1 VERKETIQ
9 MLSRLLESKLQSPQ
23 VSVPGTQ
30 FTQTYQFMAENQTM
44 NNKTDNN
51 RQGDTYTQ
59 SGKFG
64 VGHMSGGKIQSGA
77 KVAGELHETQ
87 PKTLA
92 ESAVEIQQLLQ
103 ILDRSYPPNIP
114 ADTQAEID
122 VAVKGIAKNPALKE
136 RVIGALK
143 SGGIE
148 AVKEI
153 TDNLYV
159 NILLAAYEGWQNPE

>member
-1 VERKETIQ
+1 
-9 MLSRLLESKLQSPQ
+9 
-23 VSVPGTQ
+23 
-30 FTQTYQFMAENQTM
+30 QTYHFMAENQTM
-44 NNKTDNN
+44 NNNTDNN
-51 RQGDTYTQ
+51 RQGDTYNQ
-59 SGKFG
+59 SGKIG

-103 ILDRSYPPNIP
+103 ILDRSYPPDIP

-122 VAVKGIAKNPALKE
+122 VAVKGIAKTPALKE

-153 TDNLYV
+153 TDNPYV